1 MSGNAK
7 LFERYKKSDIF
18 NVKDDD
24 DTPTTDRAPR
34 VRNPQESLKDTQ
46 NDIFHTLD
54 TESINV
60 KKPYMRKYVLRH
72 HKSDIFNINDI
83 VQAPKRPTLKK
94 SRNASNYSTCFE
106 FMKNNDQFRTDI
118 KEYYDKNRAEKKVYN
133 PDKYFD
139 HEDPAERVYNNLYDK
154 KRNPILPNRGSN
166 IMKSSTNLLSN
177 INLNDKQL
185 FKERKKKMTRQFT
198 TAFLNNENLTERK
211 KLTEENVNGIKNHKF
226 YKSKGFTYQ
235 ENNYM
240 TENKYIQP
248 DQYPGNSSKIN
259 KQIHLQSN
267 IFNENDEN
275 KKKANDINKIKERI
289 KTAVENDEDRPK
301 KIIKTIINNNRNK
314 RMEGPDNDR
323 NIWGALHNNWE
334 KSNLDWR
341 DPHTE
346 IIFSKTFMGRFPK
359 INLEKRKEKEK
370 EDAFQRKVKQL
381 SDSGFKDTINESIKS
396 KRKWEKV
403 PLEERLNHSNLEQ
416 IDEVLNEIP
425 DAVLKPDRKKK
436 IIDNANTTEFNGNIG
451 IDDKYINYKKYHKK
465 ILNKPP
471 KKEPIVKIMSKQG
484 NKAPKKT
491 LNRTF
496 TNVNIHDEYTI
507 HNYVLSYDIKPK
519 SSNTSFDNFSE
530 DDMRLIFSK
539 KGIHI
544 YNIQKNHFDNGKYNT
559 IKFKVRE
566 NEGEKELNQKIKEL
580 ESDLSK
586 KQYKICIEK
595 EVEKDKKKSLRGVVK
610 NPFSKGL
617 IVAEDLN
624 KNKEK
629 KQPQRLKKNTSF
641 SGMFSNINFK
651 YKK

>member
-18 NVKDDD
+18 HVKDDD
-24 DTPTTDRAPR
+24 DAPTTERAPR

-54 TESINV
+54 TEPTNA
-60 KKPYMRKYVLRH
+60 KKPYTRKYVLRH
-72 HKSDIFNINDI
+72 HKSDIFNLNNT

-94 SRNASNYSTCFE
+94 SRNANNYSTCFE
-106 FMKNNDQFRTDI
+106 FMTDNDQFRKDM
-118 KEYYDKNRAEKKVYN
+118 KEYFEKNRAEKKVYN
-133 PDKYFD
+133 PDKYFKQ
-139 HEDPAERVYNNLYDK
+139 EDPAERMYNNLHDK
-154 KRNPILPNRGSN
+154 RRNPILPNRGSN
-166 IMKSSTNLLSN
+166 MMKSSTNLLSN

-198 TAFLNNENLTERK
+198 SAFLNNDNLTERK
-211 KLTEENVNGIKNHKF
+211 KLTEENANGIKNHKF

-240 TENKYIQP
+240 TENKFVQP
-248 DQYPGNSSKIN
+248 EQYPGNSSKIN

-275 KKKANDINKIKERI
+275 KKKANDINVIKERI
-289 KTAVENDEDRPK
+289 KMAAEADEDRPK
-301 KIIKTIINNNRNK
+301 KIIKKIINNNRNK
-314 RMEGPDNDR
+314 REEGPDNDR

-334 KSNLDWR
+334 KSNLDWM
-341 DPHTE
+341 DPNTE

-359 INLEKRKEKEK
+359 INLEKIKEKEK
-370 EDAFQRKVKQL
+370 ESAFQRKAKQL
-381 SDSGFKDTINESIKS
+381 SDSGFKDTINESIKV
-396 KRKWEKV
+396 KRKWEKI

-425 DAVLKPDRKKK
+425 DAVLKPDRKRK
-436 IIDNANTTEFNGNIG
+436 IISNANTTELNGNTG
-451 IDDKYINYKKYHKK
+451 LDDKFLNYKKYHKK
-465 ILNKPP
+465 ILNKQP
-471 KKEPIVKIMSKQG
+471 KKDPKIKIMSNAG
-484 NKAPKKT
+484 NKIAKKT

-496 TNVNIHDEYTI
+496 TNVNIHDDYCI
-507 HNYVLSYDIKPK
+507 HDYVLSYDIKPK
-519 SSNTSFDNFSE
+519 SSSTNFDNFSE
-530 DDMRLIFSK
+530 DDVRLIFSK

-544 YNIQKNHFDNGKYNT
+544 YNIQKNQFDNGKYNT

-566 NEGEKELNQKIKEL
+566 NEGENVLNQKLKEL

-595 EVEKDKKKSLRGVVK
+595 EVEKDKKKGLRGVAK

-624 KNKEK
+624 KNKVK
-629 KQPQRLKKNTSF
+629 KQPVRLKKNTSF
-641 SGMFSNINFK
+641 SSMFSNINFK